1 MAEPDVVLEQSPLP
15 GVQIGGGAPV
25 NLVVSTGPEVV
36 IIPDVVG
43 ASQLEATNELLDLGL
58 RPRVNEESSET
69 VPAGEVIRT
78 DPQAGT
84 EAVVGDTVLVVVS
97 SGPAPVQVPTLI
109 GLTENQAR
117 NALTNLGLVPNVSNS
132 KQPVA
137 DPGQDGLVVS
147 QIPTAGNTV
156 PKGTTV
162 TIVLGEYQ
170 APPTTAPPVTTTTI
184 P

>member
-1 MAEPDVVLEQSPLP
+1 
-15 GVQIGGGAPV
+15 V

-36 IIPDVVG
+36 IVPNVVG

-58 RPRVNEESSET
+58 RPRVNEEFSDT
-69 VPAGEVIRT
+69 APAGEVIRT
-78 DPQAGT
+78 DPPAGT

-97 SGPAPVQVPTLI
+97 DGPTPVQVPTLI

-117 NALTNLGLVPNVSNS
+117 NALTNLGLVPNVSNTR
-132 KQPVA
+132 QPVA
-137 DPGQDGLVVS
+137 DPAQDGLVVS
-147 QIPTAGNTV
+147 QIPAAGNTV

-162 TIVLGEYQ
+162 TITLGQYQ
-170 APPTTAPPVTTTTI
+170 APPTTTSSTTTTTV